1 MAEFER
7 SRLKKTTEESVSRK
21 AVFLGLLTI
30 FLFGVVVVFGLP
42 LLVKL
47 SLFLGNTKDKQA
59 EGDGGVRVLPPLA
72 PRLVLSYEATNS
84 ARISIKGV
92 AEPGVVV
99 ELLKNDVAIEKTEV
113 TDTGEFLFS
122 LVDLSAGENE
132 FSAIAITEDK
142 GSSEISKKV
151 SVIFDNQSPSLEMTN
166 PVEKSL
172 SVDYADFNIEGR
184 TEAGASVL
192 VNGKVAMVDDSGNFK
207 IKMQLQLGKNDF
219 EIIARDNAGN
229 ETRNKIAIS
238 YDL

>member
-1 MAEFER
+1 MAEFKR

-30 FLFGVVVVFGLP
+30 LLFGVIVVFGLP

-47 SLFLGNTKDKQA
+47 SLFLGNNKDMQV
-59 EGDGGVRVLPPLA
+59 GNGGAKALPPVA

-92 AEPGVVV
+92 AEPGVTV

-113 TDTGEFLFS
+113 TDDGEFLFS
-122 LVDLSAGENE
+122 LVDLSEGDNE
-132 FSAIAITEDK
+132 FSAIAMTNDN
-142 GSSEISKKV
+142 GSSEMSKIA
-151 SVIFDNQSPSLEMTN
+151 SVIFDNQAPSLEMTN
-166 PVEKSL
+166 PSEKSL
-172 SVDYADFNIEGR
+172 SVDYADFNIEGK
-184 TEAGASVL
+184 TESRVSVL

-207 IKMQLQLGKNDF
+207 IRMQLQLGKNEF
-219 EIIARDNAGN
+219 EITARDNAGN
-229 ETRNKIAIS
+229 ETKDKITIS